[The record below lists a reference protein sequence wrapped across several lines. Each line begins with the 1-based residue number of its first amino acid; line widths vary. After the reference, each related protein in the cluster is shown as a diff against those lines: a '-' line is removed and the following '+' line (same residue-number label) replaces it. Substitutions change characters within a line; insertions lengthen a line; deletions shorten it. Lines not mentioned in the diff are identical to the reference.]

1 MWKQLNRLI
10 ASDSQIDPLA
20 TLYTWC
26 TLTASRHLK
35 ELLVGFCFHT
45 GHEHLLGES
54 SVSGPS
60 VHPILLPI
68 ETLSLLILCQLTSS
82 FAVMIIATTTRGRNL
97 TRNLKMGRNKL
108 LILLSY
114 MVKMG
119 FYDSSNFSTVILSFT
134 WTISVNTVALHL

>member
-1 MWKQLNRLI
+1 M
-10 ASDSQIDPLA
+10 
-20 TLYTWC
+20 
-26 TLTASRHLK
+26 
-35 ELLVGFCFHT
+35 
-45 GHEHLLGES
+45 
-54 SVSGPS
+54 SGPS

-108 LILLSY
+108 LILLTY

-119 FYDSSNFSTVILSFT
+119 FYDSANFSTVILSFT
-134 WTISVNTVALHL
+134 WIISVNTVALHLSCYQVLTSSVRLSVFDWPTQAKRGSLPSQRRLCYHLCLVG